1 MVPRLK
7 ERYQKEVVP
16 ALVKEFS
23 YTNANAVPRLRK
35 IVVNMGLGEA
45 IQNAKLLDS
54 AANELGQITGQKPVI
69 TRARKSIANFKLR
82 KNMPI
87 GAMVTLRGD
96 RMYEFFDRLTSV
108 AMPRVRDFRG
118 VSTRAFDGRGNYT
131 LGLRDQLVFPEI
143 DYAKVD
149 KTKGM
154 NITIVTDAKTDAEA
168 LALLRHMGMPFRGE
182 AQRRQAAAHD
192 QRKGRGVKRGSH
204 FHDGQIAQEAEIQ
217 DSAPESLPY
226 LRAAPRLPRQV
237 RYVPSSFPGVG
248 AARGYPRCHKIKLV
262 N

>member
-1 MVPRLK
+1 MAPRLK

-16 ALVKEFS
+16 TLVKEFS
-23 YTNANAVPRLRK
+23 YTNANAVPRLKK

-54 AANELGQITGQKPVI
+54 AAQELGQITGQKPVI

-87 GAMVTLRGD
+87 GVVVTLRGD
-96 RMYEFFDRLTSV
+96 RMYEFFDRLTNV

-154 NITIVTDAKTDAEA
+154 NITIVTDARTDAEA
-168 LALLRHMGMPFRGE
+168 MALLRHLGMPFRSD
-182 AQRRQAAAHD
+182 AVRRQAAA
-192 QRKGRGVKRGSH
+192 QASEKAGG
-204 FHDGQIAQEAEIQ
+204 
-217 DSAPESLPY
+217 
-226 LRAAPRLPRQV
+226 
-237 RYVPSSFPGVG
+237 
-248 AARGYPRCHKIKLV
+248 
-262 N
+262 

>member
-1 MVPRLK
+1 M
-7 ERYQKEVVP
+7 
-16 ALVKEFS
+16 
-23 YTNANAVPRLRK
+23 
-35 IVVNMGLGEA
+35 VNMGLGEA

-54 AANELGQITGQKPVI
+54 AAQELGQITGQKPVV

-87 GAMVTLRGD
+87 GAVVTLRGD
-96 RMYEFFDRLTSV
+96 RMYEFFDRLTNV

-154 NITIVTDAKTDAEA
+154 NITIVTDARTDAEA
-168 LALLRHMGMPFRGE
+168 MALLRHMGMPFRSE
-182 AQRRQAAAHD
+182 AARRQAAA
-192 QRKGRGVKRGSH
+192 QASEKAGG
-204 FHDGQIAQEAEIQ
+204 
-217 DSAPESLPY
+217 
-226 LRAAPRLPRQV
+226 
-237 RYVPSSFPGVG
+237 
-248 AARGYPRCHKIKLV
+248 
-262 N
+262 

>member
-1 MVPRLK
+1 MAPRLK

-16 ALVKEFS
+16 VLVKEFS
-23 YTNANAVPRLRK
+23 YGNANAVPRLRK

-54 AANELGQITGQKPVI
+54 AAHELAQITGQKPVI

-87 GAMVTLRGD
+87 GVMVTLRGD

-131 LGLRDQLVFPEI
+131 LGFKDQLVFPEI

-168 LALLRHMGMPFRGE
+168 MALLRHMGMPFRSD
-182 AQRRQAAAHD
+182 AQRRQVVAAQASE
-192 QRKGRGVKRGSH
+192 KAGG
-204 FHDGQIAQEAEIQ
+204 
-217 DSAPESLPY
+217 
-226 LRAAPRLPRQV
+226 
-237 RYVPSSFPGVG
+237 
-248 AARGYPRCHKIKLV
+248 
-262 N
+262 

>member
-1 MVPRLK
+1 MAPRLK

-16 ALVKEFS
+16 VLVKEFS
-23 YTNANAVPRLRK
+23 YGNANAVPRLRK

-54 AANELGQITGQKPVI
+54 AAHELGQITGQKPVI

-87 GAMVTLRGD
+87 GVMVTLRGD

-131 LGLRDQLVFPEI
+131 LGFKDQLVFPEI

-168 LALLRHMGMPFRGE
+168 MGLLRHMGMPFRSD
-182 AQRRQAAAHD
+182 AQRRQ
-192 QRKGRGVKRGSH
+192 VV
-204 FHDGQIAQEAEIQ
+204 AQASEKA
-217 DSAPESLPY
+217 
-226 LRAAPRLPRQV
+226 
-237 RYVPSSFPGVG
+237 GG
-248 AARGYPRCHKIKLV
+248 
-262 N
+262 

>member
-16 ALVKEFS
+16 VLVKEFS
-23 YTNANAVPRLRK
+23 YGNANAVPRLKK

-87 GAMVTLRGD
+87 GVMVTLRGD

-131 LGLRDQLVFPEI
+131 LGFKDQLVFPEI

-168 LALLRHMGMPFRGE
+168 MALLRHMGMPFRSE
-182 AQRRQAAAHD
+182 AVRRQAAA
-192 QRKGRGVKRGSH
+192 QASEKAGG
-204 FHDGQIAQEAEIQ
+204 
-217 DSAPESLPY
+217 
-226 LRAAPRLPRQV
+226 
-237 RYVPSSFPGVG
+237 
-248 AARGYPRCHKIKLV
+248 
-262 N
+262 

>member
-1 MVPRLK
+1 
-7 ERYQKEVVP
+7 
-16 ALVKEFS
+16 VKEFN
-23 YTNANAVPRLRK
+23 YGNANAVPRMRK

-54 AANELGQITGQKPVI
+54 AAHELGQITGQKPVI

-87 GAMVTLRGD
+87 GVMVTLRG
-96 RMYEFFDRLTSV
+96 DRLTSV

-131 LGLRDQLVFPEI
+131 LGFKDQLVFPEI

-154 NITIVTDAKTDAEA
+154 NITIVTDARTDAEA
-168 LALLRHMGMPFRGE
+168 MALLRHMGMPFRSE
-182 AQRRQAAAHD
+182 AVRRQTAAQAGE
-192 QRKGRGVKRGSH
+192 KAGG
-204 FHDGQIAQEAEIQ
+204 
-217 DSAPESLPY
+217 
-226 LRAAPRLPRQV
+226 
-237 RYVPSSFPGVG
+237 
-248 AARGYPRCHKIKLV
+248 
-262 N
+262 

>member
-1 MVPRLK
+1 MAPRLK

-16 ALVKEFS
+16 VLVKEFS

-54 AANELGQITGQKPVI
+54 ASAELGQITGQKPVI

-87 GAMVTLRGD
+87 GVVVTLRGD
-96 RMYEFFDRLTSV
+96 RMYEFFDRLTNV

-118 VSTRAFDGRGNYT
+118 VSTRAFDGRGNCT

-168 LALLRHMGMPFRGE
+168 MALLRHMGMPFRSE
-182 AQRRQAAAHD
+182 AQRRQAAA
-192 QRKGRGVKRGSH
+192 QATEKAGG
-204 FHDGQIAQEAEIQ
+204 
-217 DSAPESLPY
+217 
-226 LRAAPRLPRQV
+226 
-237 RYVPSSFPGVG
+237 
-248 AARGYPRCHKIKLV
+248 
-262 N
+262 

>member
-16 ALVKEFS
+16 TLVKEFK
-23 YTNANAVPRLRK
+23 YANANAVPRLRK

-131 LGLRDQLVFPEI
+131 LGFKDQLVFPEI

-149 KTKGM
+149 RTKGM
-154 NITIVTDAKTDAEA
+154 NITIVTDAKTDGEA

-182 AQRRQAAAHD
+182 AQRRQAAAPTGE
-192 QRKGRGVKRGSH
+192 KAGG
-204 FHDGQIAQEAEIQ
+204 
-217 DSAPESLPY
+217 
-226 LRAAPRLPRQV
+226 
-237 RYVPSSFPGVG
+237 
-248 AARGYPRCHKIKLV
+248 
-262 N
+262 

>member
-16 ALVKEFS
+16 ALVKEFN

-54 AANELGQITGQKPVI
+54 ATNELGQITGQKPVV

-131 LGLRDQLVFPEI
+131 LGFRDQLVFPEI

-154 NITIVTDAKTDAEA
+154 NITIVTDAKTDGEA
-168 LALLRHMGMPFRGE
+168 LALLRQMGMPFRGE
-182 AQRRQAAAHD
+182 AQRRQAAA
-192 QRKGRGVKRGSH
+192 
-204 FHDGQIAQEAEIQ
+204 
-217 DSAPESLPY
+217 APAGEK
-226 LRAAPRLPRQV
+226 A
-237 RYVPSSFPGVG
+237 GG
-248 AARGYPRCHKIKLV
+248 
-262 N
+262 

>member
-16 ALVKEFS
+16 VLVKEFS
-23 YTNANAVPRLRK
+23 YGNANAVPRLRK
-35 IVVNMGLGEA
+35 IVVNMGVGEA
-45 IQNAKLLDS
+45 IQNAQLLDS

-87 GAMVTLRGD
+87 GVMVTLRGD

-131 LGLRDQLVFPEI
+131 LGFRDQLVFPEI

-154 NITIVTDAKTDAEA
+154 NITIVTDARTDAEA
-168 LALLRHMGMPFRGE
+168 LALLRHMGMPFRTE
-182 AQRRQAAAHD
+182 AVRRQAAA
-192 QRKGRGVKRGSH
+192 QTGEKAGG
-204 FHDGQIAQEAEIQ
+204 
-217 DSAPESLPY
+217 
-226 LRAAPRLPRQV
+226 
-237 RYVPSSFPGVG
+237 
-248 AARGYPRCHKIKLV
+248 
-262 N
+262 